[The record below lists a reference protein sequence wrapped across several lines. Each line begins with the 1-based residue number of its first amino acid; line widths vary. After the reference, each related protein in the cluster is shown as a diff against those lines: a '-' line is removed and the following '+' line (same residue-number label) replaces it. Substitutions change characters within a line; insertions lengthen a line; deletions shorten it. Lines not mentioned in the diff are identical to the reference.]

1 MNHYDV
7 LEVSPKASGEVI
19 RAAYKSLM
27 QRHHP
32 DKAPDPGA
40 SGERAARIA
49 QAYDVLSDP
58 DKRLAYDR
66 EVLRAARAGS
76 AAGIPVHPGAVRPGG
91 RPKMPKTPP
100 DAYTWYAW
108 LLIVCITAAG
118 GMILL
123 LSKKTAA
130 PAPAATPYQ
139 PATAPEAETR
149 SIGLAAGRSDERAG
163 PSGDGGANPQAR
175 TIPAFVTQLSIHL
188 TPSDP
193 ASGRLAH
200 VLHIP
205 DLGLRVAAGEP
216 ERWVQR
222 IEGQRPALLQQL
234 LARLADASYDELVKA
249 DGDLYLKRLIEETL
263 SEGIGLAQA
272 AGSNAAAPGQA
283 PQRPLE
289 ALLPRA
295 YSVR

>member
-66 EVLRAARAGS
+66 DVLRAARAGS
-76 AAGIPVHPGAVRPGG
+76 APGSAEHPGALRPVG
-91 RPKMPKTPP
+91 RPQRPKTPP
-100 DAYTWYAW
+100 DAHTWYAW

-118 GMILL
+118 GMILV

-130 PAPAATPYQ
+130 PAPAARPYQ
-139 PATAPEAETR
+139 PATAPEAE
-149 SIGLAAGRSDERAG
+149 ARAG

-205 DLGLRVAAGEP
+205 DLGLRVAADEP

-272 AGSNAAAPGQA
+272 SGSNAAAPGQA

>member
-32 DKAPDPGA
+32 DKSPDTGA
-40 SGERAARIA
+40 SGERASLIA
-49 QAYDVLSDP
+49 QAYEVLSNP

-66 EVLRAARAGS
+66 EVLRSSLAGS
-76 AAGIPVHPGAVRPGG
+76 APGSTEHPGAFRAVG
-91 RPKMPKTPP
+91 RPRQPKTKT
-100 DAYTWYAW
+100 DSHTWYAW

-118 GMILL
+118 AMILV

-139 PATAPEAETR
+139 SAAAPDAETR
-149 SIGLAAGRSDERAG
+149 AVGLAAVRPDARAG
-163 PSGDGGANPQAR
+163 PSADGGANPQAR
-175 TIPAFVTQLSIHL
+175 TIPAFVTHLSINL

-193 ASGRLAH
+193 ASGRLEH

-205 DLGLRVAAGEP
+205 DLGLRVAAGES
-216 ERWVQR
+216 ERWVQK

-234 LARLADASYDELVKA
+234 LARLANASYDELVKA
-249 DGDLYLKRLIEETL
+249 DGDLYLKRLIEQTL
-263 SEGIGLAQA
+263 SEGVGLEPATH
-272 AGSNAAAPGQA
+272 SNAAAPGQA

-289 ALLPRA
+289 ALLPQA